1 MPWKTTLTLVVFAA
15 LVLLPQVAPAL
26 KNYKSL
32 DPHDIPLVWDLPLP
46 KLAVFGNRS
55 SSATGANGPGMDD
68 LRSNR
73 LTVLAPK
80 NLIDPTHELDHFYA
94 ALLAGKTTRV
104 LHYGDSPT
112 TADLI
117 TADARAMLQKEFG
130 DAGTGFR
137 ADRAA
142 MGLVQPSRRGD
153 GRLFQLEDRYRR
165 IHGIEGWLVRSG
177 RCDLSRK
184 RWSRGALDAQGRAA
198 SKCGHFVS
206 RPAGR
211 RLVLRRSG

>member
-46 KLAVFGNRS
+46 KLAVFGIQS
-55 SSATGANGPGMDD
+55 SSATGANGPGVDD
-68 LRSNR
+68 LRSSR

-80 NLIDPTHELDHFYA
+80 NLIDPMHELDHFYA
-94 ALLAGKTTRV
+94 ALLAGRTTRV

-117 TADARAMLQKEFG
+117 TADARVMLQKEFG
-130 DAGTGFR
+130 DAGTGFVLIAR
-137 ADRAA
+137 PWAWYNHRGVEMDANSA
-142 MGLVQPSRRGD
+142 WKIDIAGATAVKDGMHGLGGVSFGGGP
-153 GRLFQLEDRYRR
+153 
-165 IHGIEGWLVRSG
+165 
-177 RCDLSRK
+177 
-184 RWSRGALDAQGRAA
+184 GAIAHWR
-198 SKCGHFVS
+198 V
-206 RPAGR
+206 
-211 RLVLRRSG
+211 